1 MLVYFDTEPP
11 KVTYEPQPDG
21 TANVYIRKDIEKF
34 DETYQD
40 GTGQETT
47 VTRWKAE
54 EKNFQTTMSKADV
67 EASADE
73 LFYSQGEPPTVEE
86 RLAAAEDTIAALM
99 EQIAALEG
107 GGE

>member
-21 TANVYIRKDIEKF
+21 TANVYVRQNIEKI
-34 DETYQD
+34 DETHQD
-40 GTGQETT
+40 GSGQETT

-73 LFYSQGEPPTVEE
+73 LFYSQGDPPTVEE

-99 EQIAALEG
+99 DMITALEG
-107 GGE
+107 GTE